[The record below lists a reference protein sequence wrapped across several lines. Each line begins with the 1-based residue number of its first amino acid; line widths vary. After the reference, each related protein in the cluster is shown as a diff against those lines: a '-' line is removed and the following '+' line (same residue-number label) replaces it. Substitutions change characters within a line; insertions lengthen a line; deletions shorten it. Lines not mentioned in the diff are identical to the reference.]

1 MESKRKSNILV
12 TGGLG
17 FIGWNFIRYLYNQ
30 NEIEFE
36 SVVNIDSM
44 DYAAINSFP
53 ENSDRYFFY
62 KGKMG
67 EISNEILEKHN
78 IDLIFN
84 FAAHTHVDNSIVDVI
99 PFLENNVLEVGR
111 LISNAKKYWDKRGF
125 SGLFVQ
131 ISCYDETTRALTKE
145 GLKHYYELKEGD
157 IVFSINPT
165 TKIIEEKK
173 IKKVIVQD
181 YSGNMIHFK
190 NKKTDLLVTPN
201 HRMYFTDKEQKQILF
216 DEAQN
221 ILKSN
226 NLYFPKGK
234 YKGKEQDTVSV
245 KGIGDVSTLDLFY
258 VCGMFAGDGFTSVQ
272 KRKTISK
279 SGLSK
284 KESDIKRRDPVTGKF
299 IKLTGEQ
306 RGNKEFTYCNSYRI
320 FFDVPE
326 NDKCRK
332 RLENCL
338 SNLGIKWK
346 AHKNKSGE
354 HIYFSSLE
362 WVEFFKQFGH
372 GFKNKNIPKWMMEY
386 DSAYLNS
393 LFDGLIDS
401 DGHYTKNNKKVFSTS
416 SPQLRNDVCEIAIK
430 LGMSPRF
437 SIRDSNHFG
446 LYNDR
451 IIKSTVPSYN
461 IYFREDN
468 VGLAQKEAST
478 VPYNGKVW
486 CVTVEDNKNLVV
498 ERNGIL
504 HISGNTDEVF
514 GSIEDQNNLGL
525 PFDEYSLLHPNNPY
539 SASKAS
545 AELLIRS
552 FVHTYNFPAIITNCS
567 NNYGP
572 GQHSEKLIPKI
583 ISNALNGKTIPI
595 YGDGLQKRDWIFV
608 NDHCEGIISSV
619 KNAKIGSSYLFGTNK
634 NVTNLELT
642 NLVLERLNFYKPIKE
657 SYKNLITFVN
667 DRLGHDRNYC
677 IDYTRTMFETGWYPK
692 TELLEGID
700 KTVLWYLNNCK

>member
-44 DYAAINSFP
+44 DYSAINSFP

-67 EISNEILEKHN
+67 EISSEILEKHN

-131 ISCYDETTRALTKE
+131 IS
-145 GLKHYYELKEGD
+145 
-157 IVFSINPT
+157 
-165 TKIIEEKK
+165 
-173 IKKVIVQD
+173 
-181 YSGNMIHFK
+181 
-190 NKKTDLLVTPN
+190 
-201 HRMYFTDKEQKQILF
+201 
-216 DEAQN
+216 
-221 ILKSN
+221 
-226 NLYFPKGK
+226 
-234 YKGKEQDTVSV
+234 
-245 KGIGDVSTLDLFY
+245 
-258 VCGMFAGDGFTSVQ
+258 
-272 KRKTISK
+272 
-279 SGLSK
+279 
-284 KESDIKRRDPVTGKF
+284 
-299 IKLTGEQ
+299 
-306 RGNKEFTYCNSYRI
+306 
-320 FFDVPE
+320 
-326 NDKCRK
+326 
-332 RLENCL
+332 
-338 SNLGIKWK
+338 
-346 AHKNKSGE
+346 
-354 HIYFSSLE
+354 
-362 WVEFFKQFGH
+362 
-372 GFKNKNIPKWMMEY
+372 
-386 DSAYLNS
+386 
-393 LFDGLIDS
+393 
-401 DGHYTKNNKKVFSTS
+401 
-416 SPQLRNDVCEIAIK
+416 
-430 LGMSPRF
+430 
-437 SIRDSNHFG
+437 
-446 LYNDR
+446 
-451 IIKSTVPSYN
+451 
-461 IYFREDN
+461 
-468 VGLAQKEAST
+468 
-478 VPYNGKVW
+478 
-486 CVTVEDNKNLVV
+486 
-498 ERNGIL
+498 
-504 HISGNTDEVF
+504 TDEVF
-514 GSIEDQNNLGL
+514 GSIEDQNDLGL

-539 SASKAS
+539 SSSKAS

-583 ISNALNGKTIPI
+583 ISNALNGKVIPI

-700 KTVLWYLNNCK
+700 KTVLWYLNNYK

>member
-67 EISNEILEKHN
+67 EISYEILEKHN

-131 ISCYDETTRALTKE
+131 IS
-145 GLKHYYELKEGD
+145 
-157 IVFSINPT
+157 
-165 TKIIEEKK
+165 
-173 IKKVIVQD
+173 
-181 YSGNMIHFK
+181 
-190 NKKTDLLVTPN
+190 
-201 HRMYFTDKEQKQILF
+201 
-216 DEAQN
+216 
-221 ILKSN
+221 
-226 NLYFPKGK
+226 
-234 YKGKEQDTVSV
+234 
-245 KGIGDVSTLDLFY
+245 
-258 VCGMFAGDGFTSVQ
+258 
-272 KRKTISK
+272 
-279 SGLSK
+279 
-284 KESDIKRRDPVTGKF
+284 
-299 IKLTGEQ
+299 
-306 RGNKEFTYCNSYRI
+306 
-320 FFDVPE
+320 
-326 NDKCRK
+326 
-332 RLENCL
+332 
-338 SNLGIKWK
+338 
-346 AHKNKSGE
+346 
-354 HIYFSSLE
+354 
-362 WVEFFKQFGH
+362 
-372 GFKNKNIPKWMMEY
+372 
-386 DSAYLNS
+386 
-393 LFDGLIDS
+393 
-401 DGHYTKNNKKVFSTS
+401 
-416 SPQLRNDVCEIAIK
+416 
-430 LGMSPRF
+430 
-437 SIRDSNHFG
+437 
-446 LYNDR
+446 
-451 IIKSTVPSYN
+451 
-461 IYFREDN
+461 
-468 VGLAQKEAST
+468 
-478 VPYNGKVW
+478 
-486 CVTVEDNKNLVV
+486 
-498 ERNGIL
+498 
-504 HISGNTDEVF
+504 TDEVF

-539 SASKAS
+539 SSSKAS

-583 ISNALNGKTIPI
+583 ISNALNGKVIPI

-608 NDHCEGIISSV
+608 NDHCEGIIASV

-692 TELLEGID
+692 TELLEGLD
-700 KTVLWYLNNCK
+700 KTVLWYLNNYK